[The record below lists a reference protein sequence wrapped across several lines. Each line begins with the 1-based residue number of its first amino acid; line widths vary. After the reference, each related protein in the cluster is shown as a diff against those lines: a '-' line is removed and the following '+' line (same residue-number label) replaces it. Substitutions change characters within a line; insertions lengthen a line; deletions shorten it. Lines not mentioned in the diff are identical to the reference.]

1 MAYPKEIRE
10 KCGEILAARRNR
22 SAEELAARRAKVMAK
37 IPDLSRLERE
47 LATTSIKLSRAVLE
61 GVDVAEKVEEIKQ
74 FNLLKQAEI
83 KAALISAGFAA
94 DELEPRYSCPI
105 CKDTGNNKGKV
116 CKCVDELQK
125 ALMYERLGAVSNI
138 ADCRFDN
145 FSLQYYSSAPIAG
158 SSSSVRDI
166 MSKTLSECKKYADNF
181 TLDSESLLLYGKP
194 GLGKTHLSIAIAC
207 AAIDKGFDV
216 LYLPFHSLISNLE
229 AARFGKGSEDYK
241 LLLEPVAQSELLL
254 LDDLGTE
261 FSTAFSASVLYDI
274 INIRQ
279 LRSLPTIISTNLTT
293 KELSSRYGERIY
305 SRLGG
310 CYHVIPFSGDDIRLQ
325 KKSLI

>member
-10 KCGEILAARRNR
+10 KCGEIFAARRTR
-22 SAEELAARRAKVMAK
+22 SAEELAVRRANAMAK
-37 IPDLSRLERE
+37 IPELARLERE
-47 LATTSIKLSRAVLE
+47 LATTSIKLSRVVLD
-61 GVDVAEKVEEIKQ
+61 GVDVAEKIEEIKQ
-74 FNLLKQAEI
+74 FNLSKQAEI
-83 KAALISAGFAA
+83 KTALINAGLSP

-105 CKDTGNNKGKV
+105 CKDTGNDGGKV

-145 FSLQYYSSAPIAG
+145 FSLQYYSSAPISG
-158 SSSSVRDI
+158 SSSSIREV
-166 MSKTLSECKKYADNF
+166 MSKTLSECKKYAENF
-181 TLDSESLLLYGKP
+181 SLASESLLLYGKP

-207 AAIDKGFDV
+207 SAIDKGFDV
-216 LYLPFHSLISNLE
+216 LYIPFHSLISNLE

-241 LLLEPVAQSELLL
+241 LLLEPVAQSELLI

-261 FSTAFSASVLYDI
+261 FSTAFSSAVLYDI
-274 INIRQ
+274 INVRQ
-279 LRSLPTIISTNLTT
+279 LRGLPTIINTNLTT
-293 KELSSRYGERIY
+293 TEIASRYGERIN
-305 SRLGG
+305 SRLIG
-310 CYHVIPFSGDDIRLQ
+310 CYRVIPFVGSDIRLQ